1 MPIISYIKGNLHVM
15 NKIQFQETQRFNQ
28 WWVWILLIVIFGFTV
43 QPIWETYQSG
53 ISLSSSQLWGFV
65 ILFIVIL
72 LFLTLRLETKI
83 DEKGVWVKYFPV
95 HWKPKFYSWDSIS
108 QMEVKKY
115 SPLMDYGGWG
125 IRLGRNGK
133 AYNVKGNKGLQLF
146 LKNGDGLLIGTQ
158 KEEEMEKFLRN
169 IQLEKNS

>member
-1 MPIISYIKGNLHVM
+1 MFSYIKENLHDM
-15 NKIQFQETQRFNQ
+15 NKNQFQETQRFNQ

-43 QPIWETYQSG
+43 HPIWESYQSG
-53 ISLSSSQLWGFV
+53 ISLSSSQLWGFA
-65 ILFIVIL
+65 ILSLVIL
-72 LFLTLRLETKI
+72 LFLILRLETKI
-83 DEKGVWVKYFPV
+83 DEKGVWVKYFPI
-95 HWKPKFYSWDSIS
+95 HRKPKFYSWDSIS

-133 AYNVKGNKGLQLF
+133 AFNVKGNKGLQLF

-169 IQLEKNS
+169 IQFEKNS